1 MKNVNRKN
9 PVCYIIAGPNG
20 AGKTTFARKF
30 LPEYVKCLNFI
41 NADLI
46 AGGISPFA
54 PEKASIQAGR
64 IMIERIR
71 NLSEKKQDF
80 GFETTLSGRS
90 YVNILQDLKEKGYR
104 LRLFFLWLPSADLAL
119 ERIADRVR
127 TGGHNIPEGVVR
139 RRFQKGLSNFIKFY
153 QPLLDSWFIMDNSG
167 ETPRMIAVENSGA
180 QKIVI
185 PEIFKKIFQGEG

>member
-1 MKNVNRKN
+1 
-9 PVCYIIAGPNG
+9 
-20 AGKTTFARKF
+20 
-30 LPEYVKCLNFI
+30 
-41 NADLI
+41 
-46 AGGISPFA
+46 
-54 PEKASIQAGR
+54 
-64 IMIERIR
+64 MIERIR

-104 LRLFFLWLPSADLAL
+104 LNLFFLWLPSADLAL

-153 QPLLDSWFIMDNSG
+153 RPLLDSWFIMDNSG
-167 ETPRMIAVENSGA
+167 ETPRMIAVENNGA

>member
-1 MKNVNRKN
+1 MKNGNRKT
-9 PVCYIIAGPNG
+9 PLCYIIAGPNG
-20 AGKTTFARKF
+20 AGKTIFARKF

-54 PEKASIQAGR
+54 PEKAAIQAGR

-71 NLSEKKQDF
+71 NLSQKKQEF

-104 LRLFFLWLPSADLAL
+104 LNLFFLWLPSADLAL

-153 QPLLDSWFIMDNSG
+153 RPLLDSWFIMDNSG
-167 ETPRMIAVENSGA
+167 ETPRMIAVENNGA

>member
-1 MKNVNRKN
+1 M
-9 PVCYIIAGPNG
+9 
-20 AGKTTFARKF
+20 
-30 LPEYVKCLNFI
+30 
-41 NADLI
+41 I

-54 PEKASIQAGR
+54 PEKAAIQAGR

-104 LRLFFLWLPSADLAL
+104 LNLFFLWLPSADLAL

>member
-1 MKNVNRKN
+1 MKNGKT
-9 PVCYIIAGPNG
+9 PLCYIIAGPNG

-104 LRLFFLWLPSADLAL
+104 LHLFFLWLPSADLAL

-153 QPLLDSWFIMDNSG
+153 RPLLDSWFIMDNSG
-167 ETPRMIAVENSGA
+167 ETPRMIAVENNGA